1 MGDVNE
7 KGPYLDLARY
17 KFVHEN
23 KEVKIVPEWHERD
36 AEVESEGASKLRHQ
50 VAHWVDQLLGQDLG
64 YCLLLR
70 EIVNLCDALL
80 SCPDGSLTAQ

>member
-23 KEVKIVPEWHERD
+23 KEVKIVPE
-36 AEVESEGASKLRHQ
+36 
-50 VAHWVDQLLGQDLG
+50 
-64 YCLLLR
+64 
-70 EIVNLCDALL
+70 
-80 SCPDGSLTAQ
+80 